1 MIEKRATARRAIDR
15 TMLDVA
21 KDFIRAQEPELLS
34 SRSPA
39 HGQAIA
45 PEQGLTIRET
55 AKLLRCSSEHVRSSW
70 LIVIVR
76 AFGISAATSLA
87 ALIRLPKM
95 RVCGANSTPFC
106 QTLGISP
113 AP

>member
-34 SRSPA
+34 SPSPA

-45 PEQGLTIRET
+45 PEQGLTVRET
-55 AKLLRCSSEHVRSSW
+55 AKLLRCSSEHVRS
-70 LIVIVR
+70 LIAAGELR
-76 AFGISAATSLA
+76 AINIATKPKITRA
-87 ALIRLPKM
+87 TWRIPRVALDAYRAKRGL
-95 RVCGANSTPFC
+95 
-106 QTLGISP
+106 
-113 AP
+113 